1 MKKGVK
7 ISAIL
12 GTLACFALNVHLTYA
27 KEVQVEK
34 YTLNTSEQ
42 ILSTE
47 RMINSNT
54 IQYSKPSTTY
64 DFVDEN
70 GLYNSVYTSQTNVY
84 WSKFDSNMN
93 ETSTVKIPMYF
104 DKSNSSDFMKDLV
117 YNFGN
122 AIYYNDY
129 LYIVYGQ

>member
-54 IQYSKPSTTY
+54 IQYSKHMISLTKTDY
-64 DFVDEN
+64 ITAYILVKQMFI
-70 GLYNSVYTSQTNVY
+70 GLNL
-84 WSKFDSNMN
+84 
-93 ETSTVKIPMYF
+93 I
-104 DKSNSSDFMKDLV
+104 
-117 YNFGN
+117 
-122 AIYYNDY
+122 AI
-129 LYIVYGQ
+129 